1 MANFKYF
8 ALFAAAVFICAA
20 AAENGLANNAAAT
33 KAAEKTG
40 PAGPLK
46 PALVTLEKSAY
57 AAWQSKDAKFWDNF
71 LSDKFVGWGGSGRL
85 DKVSAKKDYAGA
97 DCEIKSYA
105 LSEERVSPRGKK
117 AALIT
122 YKATVDGTC
131 GGQKIPESSWA
142 AGVYV
147 LDGGQWKA
155 VFHAQAAV
163 VNPEAPPVKP
173 VYQSRARGDDRAKP
187 TAPDPG
193 TGALLAAEGAV
204 WEAWKDHDAKR
215 ISDLVAEDI
224 SFINIFGI
232 YLPNKAE
239 ALKNWSGAGCD
250 VKSVG
255 VTDAAAT
262 MLSPTVGILTFR
274 ATADGTC
281 FGQKVG
287 PIWGSSIYVKYGH
300 AWKWTFGINVPARG
314 EGT

>member
-1 MANFKYF
+1 MVNVKYF
-8 ALFAAAVFICAA
+8 ALVVVAVSIYSACIKDA
-20 AAENGLANNAAAT
+20 LANNSNAT
-33 KAAEKTG
+33 KSAEKTAPPG
-40 PAGPLK
+40 SPK
-46 PALVTLEKSAY
+46 DTLVTLEKSAY
-57 AAWQSKDAKFWDNF
+57 AAWKSKDAKFWDTF
-71 LSDKFVGWGGSGRL
+71 LSDKFVGWGTSGKL
-85 DKVSAKKDYAGA
+85 DKVSAKKEYTGA
-97 DCEIKSYA
+97 DCDIRSYS
-105 LSEERVSPRGKK
+105 LSEERVSSRGKH

-131 GGQKIPESSWA
+131 GGQKIPTSSWV

-147 LDGGQWKA
+147 HDGGQWKA
-155 VFHAQAAV
+155 VFHAQDTV
-163 VNPEAPPVKP
+163 VNPEMPPVKP
-173 VYQSRARGDDRAKP
+173 VYQNGARGNDAAKP
-187 TAPDPG
+187 TVSDPG
-193 TGALLAAEGAV
+193 TNTLLAIERDV

-215 ISDLVAEDI
+215 LSDLMAEDI

-239 ALKNWSGAGCD
+239 GLKNWSGTGCD

-255 VTDAAAT
+255 VTDATAT
-262 MLSPTVGILTFR
+262 MLSPDVGILTFK

-287 PIWGSSIYVKYGH
+287 PIWGSSIYVNYDD